1 MDRSLSRG
9 KDGTNNV
16 CVSDSAAGLQHHA
29 RCMSAPR
36 PACYAVR
43 GSLLLDDDLVPG
55 SLLIEAGL
63 IVDVVTGTKTTFAD
77 VPVFNAPIVSPG
89 FIDLQVNG
97 GFGYDVTTDRSAV
110 SVLSTGLPET
120 GVTSFLPTVIT
131 SLIEE
136 YPAIFEHCAGPK
148 STCGAQS
155 VGLHLEGPLL
165 SPHRVGAH
173 SQALIT
179 ASDSSSFEAL
189 IDDAGVRLVTLAPER
204 QGTLELIARLRRR
217 GIAMSLG
224 HTQASFD
231 EFVKGV
237 DAGATMATH
246 LYNAMSGFHHRRPN
260 ATGAALVDDR
270 ITVGLIADGIHCD
283 PAALELAVRAK
294 GPDRIALV
302 TDMIAAAGMKD
313 GGYTLGGSE
322 VCRTGES
329 VRLRDGTLAGSVL
342 LMDQAVRNMVTWT
355 IATPS
360 AALKMATHVPA
371 RELGLTDRGRLAVGL
386 RADLALLDDDLT
398 VQSTIAGG
406 EHVFSVT

>member
-1 MDRSLSRG
+1 MDRSLSHG
-9 KDGTNNV
+9 KDGTHND
-16 CVSDSAAGLQHHA
+16 CVSDSVAGLQHHA

-63 IVDVVTGTKTTFAD
+63 IVDIVTGTKTTFAD
-77 VPVFNAPIVSPG
+77 VPVFEAPIVSPG

-97 GFGYDVTTDRSAV
+97 GFGYDVTTDPCAV
-110 SVLSTGLPET
+110 SVLSTRLPET
-120 GVTSFLPTVIT
+120 GVTSFLPAVIT
-131 SLIEE
+131 SSIEE
-136 YPAIFEHCAGPK
+136 YPAIFKHCAGPK
-148 STCGAQS
+148 STGGAQS

-173 SQALIT
+173 SPTLIT

-189 IDDAGVRLVTLAPER
+189 IGVAAVRPVTLAPER
-204 QGTLELIARLRRR
+204 KGALELIARLRTR
-217 GIAMSLG
+217 GIAVSLG

-270 ITVGLIADGIHCD
+270 ITVGLIADGIHCEH
-283 PAALELAVRAK
+283 AALELAVRAK
-294 GPDRIALV
+294 GTERIALV
-302 TDMIAAAGMKD
+302 TDMVGAAGMED
-313 GGYTLGGSE
+313 GRYILGGSE
-322 VCRTGES
+322 VCRTGMS
-329 VRLRDGTLAGSVL
+329 ARLPDGTLAGSVVG
-342 LMDQAVRNMVTWT
+342 MDQGVRNMVAWT
-355 IATPS
+355 TATPS

-371 RELGLTDRGRLAVGL
+371 RVLGLTDRGRLAVGL
-386 RADLALLDDDLT
+386 RADLVLLDNDLAL
-398 VQSTIAGG
+398 QSTIAGG
-406 EHVFSVT
+406 EHIFRLA